1 MKKLLIWTAA
11 IFLSFILVHNI
22 DRIFFFDKFIIPSDS
37 MKPTLV
43 PGDRILVNKTI
54 FGARIYKDL
63 HFGEGIPLSSFRT
76 RGKRGIIPGDVV
88 VFNAP
93 FGYRDYHLEFKINYV
108 YCKRCV
114 GCPGDTISFSDGFY
128 HNNNFNDI
136 IGVENVQRSFAA
148 FPDSLIQPKMYL
160 VYPFVDEPEWNMKR
174 FGPIYV
180 PKAGDTLIFDNYLD
194 TKLYAQI
201 VEYEMG
207 AEAIIT
213 EEGRLLVDGREI
225 TEHTVRNNYYY
236 FCGDNVFSSR
246 DSRYLGFVPEEFII
260 GVATRII
267 YSLDKSGWNG
277 ERVFKKIQS
286 GT

>member
-1 MKKLLIWTAA
+1 MKRLLIWTVSVLLA
-11 IFLSFILVHNI
+11 LVLLHNV
-22 DRIFFFDKFIIPSDS
+22 DRILFFDKFIIPSES
-37 MKPTLV
+37 MRPTLI
-43 PGDRILVNKTI
+43 PGDRIVVDKTI

-76 RGKRGIIPGDVV
+76 RGRRAVRPNDIV

-114 GCPGDTISFSDGFY
+114 GCPGDSISFSEGFY
-128 HNNNFNDI
+128 HNNHFNGI
-136 IGVENVQRSFAA
+136 IGVEDVQRLFAA

-160 VYPFVDEPEWNMKR
+160 VYPFVDEPEWNLKR

-180 PKAGDTLIFDNYLD
+180 PKAGDTLVFDNYLD
-194 TKLYAQI
+194 IKLYAQI

-207 AEAIIT
+207 QEAIIT
-213 EEGRLLVDGREI
+213 KDGRLLVDGMEI

-260 GVATRII
+260 GVATRILC
-267 YSLDKSGWNG
+267 SHTGMTWQWD
-277 ERVFKKIQS
+277 RTFKELL
-286 GT
+286 